1 MSDPARASRPRP
13 RAAQLANKSS
23 NPEGAKIEIK
33 KDGAFSRRIARARA
47 LGAQPH
53 PIFGLRMWHQ
63 TLLSCA
69 DARRPRRRRRRRPP
83 GADSLVFG
91 YNLET
96 SSASA
101 TLKNTQTVS
110 GKKLDL
116 EGNWKQE
123 VRRARAR
130 CRATPRA
137 ARRVGS
143 PDAPARSAGP
153 DGAPRAAASRRVS
166 FASASACADDAQCP
180 HGSIA
185 ASRAQNNAIKLS
197 ATHKVDSNTKVSL
210 RCAPGAQRCTRAA
223 ARRAFPGDRCRKPWL
238 HPHPCLTPGC
248 PRLPARAQLQPGD
261 VRRRG
266 VR

>member
-1 MSDPARASRPRP
+1 M
-13 RAAQLANKSS
+13 
-23 NPEGAKIEIK
+23 
-33 KDGAFSRRIARARA
+33 
-47 LGAQPH
+47 
-53 PIFGLRMWHQ
+53 
-63 TLLSCA
+63 
-69 DARRPRRRRRRRPP
+69 
-83 GADSLVFG
+83 FG

-101 TLKNTQTVS
+101 TLKNSQTVS

-137 ARRVGS
+137 ARRGGS

-153 DGAPRAAASRRVS
+153 DDAPRAAASRRVS

-180 HGSIA
+180 HGFIA

-197 ATHKVDSNTKVSL
+197 ASHKVDSNTKVSL

-238 HPHPCLTPGC
+238 HPSIHTPLTHAC
-248 PRLPARAQLQPGD
+248 PPARPARSYNLETSAAVASAEIKMDQSTIKPEVTLTDLSQWNVKLSHKLSSEDTLEAFVNQD
-261 VRRRG
+261 VKPTLSYTRKQNDFELKLSAPVSKDISADASLKLTRTFEL
-266 VR
+266 